1 MHVVRNQDHEF
12 QDLLGKFP
20 AFVALGE
27 AAHSQWVVM
36 PTRACVFTSGE
47 QLQSQ
52 HNPSGRS
59 PVPSS
64 LLHPQPLAA
73 QSLTCRAWRCCRQRC
88 GRRCRGVPWALRR
101 RTRCAVPAGR
111 PPAAWGVRGR
121 RFQGQPPSCLTPSL
135 CWGSPHTQAPPC
147 SVWLWPNTLLAFP

>member
-1 MHVVRNQDHEF
+1 MSKKKNKNQAFVHTVTGSQHGWGGKGPLEVTWSNPPARSRPPRADCPGSCP
-12 QDLLGKFP
+12 DLLGKFS
-20 AFVALGE
+20 AFVALCE
-27 AAHSQWVVM
+27 ATLSQRVVM

-47 QLQSQ
+47 QLQPQ

-73 QSLTCRAWRCCRQRC
+73 QSLTCRAWRCCRRRC

-121 RFQGQPPSCLTPSL
+121 
-135 CWGSPHTQAPPC
+135 
-147 SVWLWPNTLLAFP
+147 